1 MSYYRRIFEFSPE
14 VIGLVDAEGNVLD
27 VNKRVFDWL
36 GFRPK
41 EVIGKNF
48 LQLPFLPEESKAK
61 AKEKLYQALQNRKV
75 PPYELDFL
83 TKKGERRRGRVLVN
97 PILNDGGNLMEILVM
112 ALDITDQKRA
122 EEALQ
127 ESEKKYR
134 TLAESAKDGI
144 YIISLDGFEYV
155 NPAFE
160 RIIGYK
166 AKEVCRKDF
175 NFFDLI
181 HPEDRTLIAKRE
193 EARKKGKRLPP
204 IYSFRCLTKDG
215 RTKHVE
221 VHTVPLPGEKVKILG
236 ILRDITQRKKQEEAL
251 RESEELFRSIVE
263 NSHAGILIVDGA
275 YKFVY
280 VNDELCRIVGYPRE
294 EIIGQDFRKFLDEES
309 RKLVAERY
317 IRRQKGEKVPPRYE
331 FNVVRKNGEKRRVEI
346 SSAIVRDKAG
356 KVRTLAQILDIT
368 ERKRAEERLRVEK
381 AYLDRLFESA
391 QEGII
396 MADRTGRVMRVNS
409 EFTRMFGYTREEV
422 MGKDIDELV
431 VPKKDLHKGA
441 SLTRR
446 VAGGESV
453 KFEAVRQR
461 KDGNLIDVSVLASPI
476 WADGSVMAIYA
487 IYRDITERKRSEEK
501 LRLSEEKYRNLVE
514 LSPDAILF
522 LDMKG
527 NITSCNTFMT
537 KATGYAKEEIVGKHL
552 TELKLLS
559 AEERPRYM
567 ELLAK
572 AARGEMPKPFEVK
585 WIHKDQTPYLAEIR
599 IGFIKEKEKKIG
611 VQVVARDITERKE
624 VEERI
629 KASLKEREVM
639 LREIHHRVK
648 NNMQIISSLLRLQ
661 SRQIRDRKVRDIF
674 DVGQNRIRSMALIHE
689 SLYQSKD
696 LAKINFSDYI
706 KRLTTHLFSIYRAG
720 MEHIKMHV
728 KVGNVFLDIN
738 RAIPCGLIIN
748 ELVSNSLK
756 HAFAD
761 GKKGEITV
769 KMDADRS
776 GKYILV
782 VRDTGVGFPE
792 DLNFYRTK
800 TLGMQLV
807 TDLVSQLEGSIE
819 LRRSKGTEFRIVF

>member
-1 MSYYRRIFEFSPE
+1 MRAEAKTVRKTRSNIPQKTEPKERSPRRMSYYRRIFEFSPE

-317 IRRQKGEKVPPRYE
+317 IK
-331 FNVVRKNGEKRRVEI
+331 
-346 SSAIVRDKAG
+346 
-356 KVRTLAQILDIT
+356 
-368 ERKRAEERLRVEK
+368 
-381 AYLDRLFESA
+381 
-391 QEGII
+391 
-396 MADRTGRVMRVNS
+396 
-409 EFTRMFGYTREEV
+409 
-422 MGKDIDELV
+422 
-431 VPKKDLHKGA
+431 
-441 SLTRR
+441 
-446 VAGGESV
+446 
-453 KFEAVRQR
+453 RQR
-461 KDGNLIDVSVLASPI
+461 GENANNL
-476 WADGSVMAIYA
+476 
-487 IYRDITERKRSEEK
+487 
-501 LRLSEEKYRNLVE
+501 
-514 LSPDAILF
+514 
-522 LDMKG
+522 
-527 NITSCNTFMT
+527 
-537 KATGYAKEEIVGKHL
+537 
-552 TELKLLS
+552 
-559 AEERPRYM
+559 
-567 ELLAK
+567 
-572 AARGEMPKPFEVK
+572 
-585 WIHKDQTPYLAEIR
+585 
-599 IGFIKEKEKKIG
+599 
-611 VQVVARDITERKE
+611 
-624 VEERI
+624 
-629 KASLKEREVM
+629 
-639 LREIHHRVK
+639 
-648 NNMQIISSLLRLQ
+648 
-661 SRQIRDRKVRDIF
+661 
-674 DVGQNRIRSMALIHE
+674 
-689 SLYQSKD
+689 
-696 LAKINFSDYI
+696 
-706 KRLTTHLFSIYRAG
+706 
-720 MEHIKMHV
+720 
-728 KVGNVFLDIN
+728 
-738 RAIPCGLIIN
+738 
-748 ELVSNSLK
+748 
-756 HAFAD
+756 
-761 GKKGEITV
+761 
-769 KMDADRS
+769 
-776 GKYILV
+776 
-782 VRDTGVGFPE
+782 
-792 DLNFYRTK
+792 
-800 TLGMQLV
+800 
-807 TDLVSQLEGSIE
+807 
-819 LRRSKGTEFRIVF
+819 